1 MTPEKDVLKVP
12 TLLVWT
18 LSFLQMEA
26 APLRHPGMAAVVHL
40 IVFLSITKNKFRIY
54 LNKDVTCL
62 FWVFESSWFCFKYSH
77 WFVITSPVSASFLI
91 HGRHRVSSRC
101 GQKLTSSCSFLPVTL
116 WALPRTPLD
125 IKHAGSARQFTPI
138 RDSYLKRSTI
148 RAKLQGWPSN
158 FSWLQAFVSILDE
171 GNSIWFCS
179 LCCFFFFFSPNAFF
193 QFKLKWWVGI
203 SKRGYLAL
211 LAWAIRGLHQP
222 RTSLGSWP
230 PFGGRWHW
238 VASWG
243 RTKAYFYLACIPV
256 RLQFLS
262 VHAFEKSHCRHCS
275 PGSAFFFSLLFG
287 LKWTSGIEFSGCRIS
302 L

>member
-1 MTPEKDVLKVP
+1 VTPEKDVLKVP

-101 GQKLTSSCSFLPVTL
+101 GQKLTSACSFLPVTL

-179 LCCFFFFFSPNAFF
+179 LCCFFFFF
-193 QFKLKWWVGI
+193 
-203 SKRGYLAL
+203 
-211 LAWAIRGLHQP
+211 
-222 RTSLGSWP
+222 
-230 PFGGRWHW
+230 
-238 VASWG
+238 
-243 RTKAYFYLACIPV
+243 
-256 RLQFLS
+256 
-262 VHAFEKSHCRHCS
+262 
-275 PGSAFFFSLLFG
+275 FFFP
-287 LKWTSGIEFSGCRIS
+287 
-302 L
+302 